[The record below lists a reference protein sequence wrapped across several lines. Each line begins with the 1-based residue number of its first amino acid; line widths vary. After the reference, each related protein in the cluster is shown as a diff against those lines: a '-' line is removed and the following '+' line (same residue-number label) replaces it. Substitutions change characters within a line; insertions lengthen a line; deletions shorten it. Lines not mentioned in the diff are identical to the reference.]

1 MQAETAAAAAP
12 GLLNVRAVIS
22 VEVVG
27 HATAGHVLMV
37 PVLMVTVLIT
47 VVEAAAMVTALG
59 LREQLP
65 ALAMVI
71 FGMALRK

>member
-1 MQAETAAAAAP
+1 MQAENAAAAGP
-12 GLLNVRAVIS
+12 GLLNVRAVMS
-22 VEVVG
+22 VKVVR
-27 HATAGHVLMV
+27 HATARQVLMV

-47 VVEAAAMVTALG
+47 VVVAAAMVTALG

-65 ALAMVI
+65 ALATIV